1 MGAGLADQGHGR
13 YRPAS
18 RAVTFH
24 PVFVRGCIVVLG
36 ALAIAA
42 AFGVV

>member
-1 MGAGLADQGHGR
+1 M
-13 YRPAS
+13 
-18 RAVTFH
+18 TFH